1 MFKMFSCLLLLTA
14 LLLAPSAPQ
23 QLDPQQTKT
32 VDQRF
37 VDLGARLTPIA
48 EWLHDWKVLSSETQ
62 ALILESQGTSQ
73 DREVELRDTLE
84 EVVAEAVG
92 VKTQLAEL
100 VKVAQATQNL
110 TSQLLTDLQVLKGR
124 QAVGGAVQGTQVFMF
139 LAYLATITV
148 FYLVRYCRKH
158 QEKVARE
165 EFELLETKLQASR
178 SKRRAAAARA
188 SKQSPQ

>member
-23 QLDPQQTKT
+23 QQTKT
-32 VDQRF
+32 VGQRLEDITVF
-37 VDLGARLTPIA
+37 LDG
-48 EWLHDWKVLSSETQ
+48 WKDISSKYQSLLRNGQINSTEELASNQ
-62 ALILESQGTSQ
+62 EEIES
-73 DREVELRDTLE
+73 TLKE
-84 EVVAEAVG
+84 IVAEAVG

-148 FYLVRYCRKH
+148 FYLVRHCRKH
-158 QEKVARE
+158 REKVARE
-165 EFELLETKLQASR
+165 EFELLETKLQATR
-178 SKRRAAAARA
+178 SQRRAAAARA